1 MDEFTWKF
9 KVTLSDLPPGG
20 AEFELVPDEAVRESL
35 AQRAAVLAV
44 PRLVAHLHVRPQGKS
59 GAAVDGTLEATVRQ
73 MCVVSL
79 EPFENQIEEPISL
92 RFAPAETLD
101 TDAPQ
106 VIEVGGEDPP
116 EPLLHGKLDLAEVV
130 LEFLTLS
137 VDPYPR
143 RPGVE
148 FVPPGEGDA
157 DQKLAAFSALEKLKL
172 DKNGR
177 KQ

>member
-20 AEFELVPDEAVRESL
+20 AEFELVPDEAVREML
-35 AQRAAVLAV
+35 AQRAGVLAV
-44 PRLVAHLHVRPQGKS
+44 PRLVARLHVRPEGKS

-73 MCVVSL
+73 ICVVSL
-79 EPFENQIEEPISL
+79 EPFDNQIEEPI
-92 RFAPAETLD
+92 RFASLLPKALD

-116 EPLLHGKLDLAEVV
+116 EPLLDGKLDLAEVV
-130 LEFLTLS
+130 AEFLTLS

-148 FVPPGEGDA
+148 FV
-157 DQKLAAFSALEKLKL
+157 AAGRGRWREEIVGLSALR
-172 DKNGR
+172 N
-177 KQ
+177 

>member
-1 MDEFTWKF
+1 MEEFTWKF

-20 AEFELVPDEAVRESL
+20 AEFELVPDEAVREML
-35 AQRAAVLAV
+35 AQRAGVLAV
-44 PRLVAHLHVRPQGKS
+44 PRLVARLHVRPEGKS

-73 MCVVSL
+73 TCVVSL

-92 RFAPAETLD
+92 RFAPAERLD

-116 EPLLHGKLDLAEVV
+116 EPLFDGKLDLAEVV
-130 LEFLTLS
+130 AEFLTLS

-157 DQKLAAFSALEKLKL
+157 GKELSAFSALEKLKL
-172 DKNGR
+172 DKNGK